1 MITGIRFYR
10 RVRFTVKWGGAR
22 CAAGGFFDKYGH
34 FLSGPENGRKFQ
46 YLLRQS
52 TEYRVEYS

>member
-1 MITGIRFYR
+1 M
-10 RVRFTVKWGGAR
+10 KWGGAR